1 MKIYLKLCKNPDLDN
16 KKVTKQKSKILKMAL
31 FKLLKIWE
39 IRSFSLLRKI
49 IAFNEFQ
56 RSQIGFSFFAL
67 NFYRVV
73 FILEKYSQE
82 MINLLLYYVVRDF

>member
-1 MKIYLKLCKNPDLDN
+1 MNFREAK
-16 KKVTKQKSKILKMAL
+16 
-31 FKLLKIWE
+31 
-39 IRSFSLLRKI
+39 
-49 IAFNEFQ
+49 
-56 RSQIGFSFFAL
+56 IGFSFFAL

>member
-56 RSQIGFSFFAL
+56 RSQIGFSFFL
-67 NFYRVV
+67 LKVCKN
-73 FILEKYSQE
+73 
-82 MINLLLYYVVRDF
+82 NLLRNRFEKQKI